1 MVPVKAHAQLLD
13 WILGDDDSSVVAESK
28 RGLSLRVV
36 AEVNGVLKTERQLL
50 VEQKDSVNLKVEFS
64 KNGAPV
70 SVEELQKKYSITF
83 TWYKILPSSNVF
95 VDPRALKHFSAES
108 RFQYEHFAPFVPKEL
123 EYLAEEHLSDEV
135 GSIPLDEVQ
144 EKNELFYERNQQ
156 RVGSL
161 RWKVIAQ
168 LTDLK
173 TEASFSIS
181 SPNEKRLSKPFD
193 QLKTAETSQ
202 VFILSRKGDSGYP
215 IYDLAVSYLGLPYIW
230 WTGSPSRML
239 GLTCSQLVSVAA
251 FNKDLSTSELHA
263 MKGIQISG
271 IREGRFYTRING
283 KEQAL
288 RYGQHV
294 KPGDILVYFSGKEER
309 HAAMVA
315 EDHGTQPG
323 ILDEEDMM
331 IHSTVSGMLGGNFF
345 KKGLEYTQ
353 LGSIFNEDTLDY
365 KIRVISTGAKTE
377 N

>member
-1 MVPVKAHAQLLD
+1 MAPSKAQAQLID
-13 WILGDDDSSVVAESK
+13 WIIGDDSAEVVSESK
-28 RGLSLRVV
+28 RGLSLRIV
-36 AEVNGVLKTERQLL
+36 AEVNGLTKTDRQVL
-50 VEQKDSVNLKVEFS
+50 VEQKDSVQLKAEFL
-64 KNGAPV
+64 KNGALV
-70 SVEELQKKYSITF
+70 SLAEIQKKYSISF

-95 VDPRALKHFSAES
+95 LDPRALKYFSAES
-108 RFQYEHFAPFVPKEL
+108 RYQYENFAPFVPKKL
-123 EYLAEEHLSDEV
+123 KYLAEEHLSEDL

-144 EKNELFYERNQQ
+144 EKNELFFERNQQ

-161 RWKVIAQ
+161 RWKVIAH

-173 TEASFSIS
+173 SEVSFSIS
-181 SPNEKRLSKPFD
+181 SPSESRLSKPFD

-215 IYDLAVSYLGLPYIW
+215 VYDLAVSYLGLPYIW

-251 FNKDLSTSELHA
+251 FKKDLSTSELHA

-271 IREGRFYTRING
+271 IKEGRFYARING

-288 RYGQHV
+288 RYGQQV
-294 KPGDILVYFSGKEER
+294 KPGDILVYYSGKEER
-309 HAAMVA
+309 HAAMIA
-315 EDHGTQPG
+315 EDHGNQPG
-323 ILDEEDMM
+323 FLDEEDMM

-353 LGSIFNEDTLDY
+353 LGSIFNEETLEY
-365 KIRVISTGAKTE
+365 KIRIISTGPKKE